1 MLYFITQTDEYV
13 KIGYTEDSPNQ
24 RLSALQIGNPKQ
36 LKLSR
41 LLPGNK
47 AKELKLHAKFAPYS
61 VRGEWF
67 YLSHEIKSYIRNT
80 RNDDVRYIDQRVI
93 T

>member
-1 MLYFITQTDEYV
+1 MIYFITQIDEYV

-36 LKLSR
+36 LRLAY

-47 AKELKLHAKFAPYS
+47 TKELKLHAKFAPYS

-67 YLSHEIKSYIRNT
+67 YLSHEIKTYIRNN
-80 RNDDVRYIDQRVI
+80 RKSDVRFISTQ
-93 T
+93 